1 MKSIFLFYFNGL
13 PLTILLILVVLGLRY
28 IFRKQS
34 KRTLNYIWIL
44 LLVRLLVPF
53 SLPADFSVIPNS
65 SEILGIEENNI
76 GAQNKDIEEYVNGG
90 RAGRVEN
97 TVESGDSSG
106 NTAVYDRNGGDVLNN
121 STDKATDNPVDDTS
135 TVNKADNPNN
145 SAGNSDSEIT
155 AVNSTDRVGKNNS
168 NKQVDDSKVSVI
180 SGNSATDIVLILA
193 TSLWLAGI
201 AMMGFY
207 YLGRQSQFR
216 KKCAEAVPAEGEK
229 DVFLWKYAKD
239 ACVTGLVR
247 PRIYLPEN
255 LRGSKYEM
263 VLRHERM
270 HIRRHDNVL
279 LFLYFIALMLNWY
292 NPLVWMVF
300 GIVQQDIELACDES
314 ILMDV
319 SLEQKKEYARTIL
332 YLGVS
337 RRTELFRAVSFGKGK
352 LKERILHIGEEH
364 KSHKGRTAVMIML
377 LATMTVF
384 CACSRKD
391 SKESE
396 DDKQKSDDTTIA
408 TEDATDENTSES
420 EEEKRARDEEEE
432 RKKREAEAKAKQ
444 EEEAERK
451 AKYEAE
457 WARIKAEN
465 EERKPKLVSSDS
477 FEIKDIHIDDEY
489 FLLDVHEEIV
499 GLVSYKVDRFDDG
512 SFKLTFYH
520 DNSRIR
526 NNRGQLMTVE
536 WKDFRDLDIPEADDV
551 DSPIYTEWED
561 RRNTLIFGNLDGVM
575 FDQFYCLWE
584 KFNSPGGE
592 FGVIYPDDE
601 NLGGYCIFQTGSP
614 EMDLEDGYMLE
625 YMECEDYL
633 TYDLCNSFF
642 VKQMP
647 DEKMTD
653 EYKELLRKRYERA
666 VKELDDGTVAPD
678 DENSPYPEEPGIET
692 DYIEGFK
699 KLKVRRDAIDKAW
712 LEDTLIRDEESVKT
726 FEENNNRSEAENM
739 GVNYYYDGI
748 NYVVDGDMV
757 FQYKKELIG
766 RMQRARY
773 DTRFIVLTNNP
784 DITFEMVARSIFSSN
799 SADHLSDTVI
809 IGMQTIEED

>member
-76 GAQNKDIEEYVNGG
+76 GAQNKDTEKYANSG
-90 RAGRVEN
+90 RTSRVEN

-135 TVNKADNPNN
+135 AVNKADNPNN

-155 AVNSTDRVGKNNS
+155 AVNSTDPVGKNNS

-180 SGNSATDIVLILA
+180 SGNSVTDIVLILA

-216 KKCAEAVPAEGEK
+216 KKCAEAALAEGEK
-229 DVFLWKYAKD
+229 NIFLWKYAKD

-255 LRGSKYEM
+255 LKGGKYEM
-263 VLRHERM
+263 VLKHERM

-396 DDKQKSDDTTIA
+396 DNKQKSDDTTIA
-408 TEDATDENTSES
+408 TEDATDEITSES

-465 EERKPKLVSSDS
+465 EERKPKLVSSDTYVI
-477 FEIKDIHIDDEY
+477 EGTHIDDEA
-489 FLLDVHEEIV
+489 FTLDIHEEIV

-536 WKDFRDLDIPEADDV
+536 WMDFRDLYIPEVDDV

-561 RRNTLIFGNLDGVM
+561 RRHTLIFGNLDGVM

-584 KFNSPGGE
+584 RFNSPGGE
-592 FGVIYPDDE
+592 FGVIYPDEE

-614 EMDLEDGYMLE
+614 EMYLEEGYLLE
-625 YMECEDYL
+625 YLECEDYL
-633 TYDLCNSFF
+633 KYDLCNSLF
-642 VKQMP
+642 VKNMP

-653 EYKELLRKRYERA
+653 EYKEILQTRFERA
-666 VKELDDGTVAPD
+666 VKELDDGTVAQD

-699 KLKVRRDAIDKAW
+699 ILKVRREAIDKTW
-712 LEDTLIRDEESVKT
+712 LEEALIRDVESVKT

>member
-44 LLVRLLVPF
+44 LLVRLLFPF

-65 SEILGIEENNI
+65 SEILGIEEDNI
-76 GAQNKDIEEYVNGG
+76 GAQNKDTEEYANSG
-90 RAGRVEN
+90 RTGCVEN

-106 NTAVYDRNGGDVLNN
+106 NTAVYDRNGSDVLNN
-121 STDKATDNPVDDTS
+121 STDKTADNSVSDKTADNLVSYKTADNPVGDTS
-135 TVNKADNPNN
+135 VVNKADNPNN
-145 SAGNSDSEIT
+145 SAENSGSEIT
-155 AVNSTDRVGKNNS
+155 AVNSTDPVGKNNS
-168 NKQVDDSKVSVI
+168 NKQVDDSKVSVM
-180 SGNSATDIVLILA
+180 SGNSVTDIVLILA
-193 TSLWLAGI
+193 TSFWLAGI

-216 KKCAEAVPAEGEK
+216 KKCAEAALAEGEK
-229 DVFLWKYAKD
+229 NVFLWKYAKD

-255 LRGSKYEM
+255 LKGGKYEM
-263 VLRHERM
+263 VLKHERM

-279 LFLYFIALMLNWY
+279 LFLYFIALMLNWF
-292 NPLVWMVF
+292 NPLVWVVF
-300 GIVQQDIELACDES
+300 AIVQQDIELACDES
-314 ILMDV
+314 ILLNASV
-319 SLEQKKEYARTIL
+319 EQKKEYARTIL

-377 LATMTVF
+377 LATMTVL

-396 DDKQKSDDTTIA
+396 DNKKSENTTIA
-408 TEDATDENTSES
+408 TEDTTGENTSES
-420 EEEKRARDEEEE
+420 EEEKRAREEEEE
-432 RKKREAEAKAKQ
+432 RKKREAEEKERLEAEAKAKQ

-457 WARIKAEN
+457 WARIKADRRE
-465 EERKPKLVSSDS
+465 KPKLVSSDTYVI
-477 FEIKDIHIDDEY
+477 EGTHIDDEA
-489 FLLDVHEEIV
+489 FTLDIHEEIV

-536 WKDFRDLDIPEADDV
+536 WRDFRDLYIPEVDDV
-551 DSPIYTEWED
+551 DSPIYTDWED

-647 DEKMTD
+647 DEKMPE

-699 KLKVRRDAIDKAW
+699 ILKVRREAIDKAW
-712 LEDTLIRDEESVKT
+712 LEDALIRDVESAELFLKNWNEEQD
-726 FEENNNRSEAENM
+726 N
-739 GVNYYYDGI
+739 
-748 NYVVDGDMV
+748 
-757 FQYKKELIG
+757 
-766 RMQRARY
+766 
-773 DTRFIVLTNNP
+773 
-784 DITFEMVARSIFSSN
+784 
-799 SADHLSDTVI
+799 
-809 IGMQTIEED
+809 